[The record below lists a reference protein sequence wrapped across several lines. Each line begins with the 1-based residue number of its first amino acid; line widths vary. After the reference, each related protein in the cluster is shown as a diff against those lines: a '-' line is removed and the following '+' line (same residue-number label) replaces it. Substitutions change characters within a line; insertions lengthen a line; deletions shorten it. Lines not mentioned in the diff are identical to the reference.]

1 MTRLVPAAL
10 ILCLAAC
17 KPPAGKEEANAIDAA
32 NDAANATVSANEA
45 DNAAQPP
52 RSILRPEVVEP
63 EERPVIAPAET
74 VIGFGASPLRLDEAA
89 KVALDALLAT
99 PAMRAGGPI
108 TLRGHSDSRGSDG
121 DNKVASRI
129 RAERV
134 RDYLVEK
141 GVAKDRIAL
150 IALGETRPTAP
161 NAKEDG
167 SDDPEGRASNRRVE
181 ITVAPPPPPAAPE
194 QPAPKP

>member
-17 KPPAGKEEANAIDAA
+17 KPPAGKEEANAIDAV

-181 ITVAPPPPPAAPE
+181 ITVAPPPPAAPE